1 MTMPRTPTVGG
12 GTGRGG
18 NRLTPGSQP
27 LITNHMI
34 SPTQGTLANKSKSP
48 TQTGGSDRG
57 SNHTTPRSQPLN
69 TETSPPPLNSVAS
82 KSASPTLNNN
92 KRPLIDAFN
101 THAEKYMAIA
111 CPEGIH
117 FTNITNRQEDM
128 DTSEGRTVGIRTD
141 NPQYDNWAQSHE
153 LNLKTCLEREQ
164 EPTFNEDN
172 NKVFS
177 NMYTMLKLNCIA
189 HNNQRSMFT
198 TIQTSIEQTNERITQ
213 VDTKLDEHKTSCDTR
228 FKQIEDSIARQET
241 DRQNRVPVANNT
253 LCDVVA
259 WNNKL
264 LADMRKAERHGRIF
278 GLTPNNRQEAIDQLD
293 DFMTKV
299 YNVLGR
305 GNIPKYS
312 FWSLERQKG
321 TNAPIVVFDANPDVV
336 SYLPTLG
343 SSMYRVYPSAQN
355 SQKSLVYVQEEVCGE
370 FRPMRRRFHLLS
382 RDMRAIDGGY
392 TRIKARPE
400 ALSLYLSY
408 RRDKLSAFKPIY
420 SYKPKYAEDP
430 ADKHPLKYHDNSV
443 TDYIALS
450 VLFRPERYQKL
461 NFDKQRLSELL
472 NKYAHGCSIPN
483 IPGILDIRARDGTV
497 IGYRIE
503 FATLKQAEDLFEKC
517 GNSLLQKG
525 IETTHYGRIFE
536 KQKADDNAA

>member
-1 MTMPRTPTVGG
+1 MTMPRTPPVGM

-18 NRLTPGSQP
+18 NRLTPGSTQP
-27 LITNHMI
+27 LITTMI
-34 SPTQGTLANKSKSP
+34 SPTQNDTTNKNASPAQAGGTGR
-48 TQTGGSDRG
+48 GGNRS
-57 SNHTTPRSQPLN
+57 TPRTQPII
-69 TETSPPPLNSVAS
+69 TETTSPPPNVEADT
-82 KSASPTLNNN
+82 SASPALTN
-92 KRPLIDAFN
+92 KRPLTDAMD
-101 THAEKYMAIA
+101 TRAEKYVAIT
-111 CPEGIH
+111 CPEGVH
-117 FTNITNRQEDM
+117 FTNINNDQEDM
-128 DTSEGRTVGIRTD
+128 DITEGRSVGIRTD
-141 NPQYDNWAQSHE
+141 NPQYDNWAQNHE
-153 LNLKTCLEREQ
+153 LNLKHCIEREQ

-213 VDTKLDEHKTSCDTR
+213 VDTKLDDHKTSCDTR
-228 FKQIEDSIARQET
+228 FRQIEDSIARQET

-278 GLTPNNRQEAIDQLD
+278 GLTPNTRQEAIEQLT

-299 YNVLGR
+299 YTVLGR
-305 GNIPKYS
+305 GGVPKYE
-312 FWSLERQKG
+312 FWSLERQSG
-321 TNAPIVVFDANPDVV
+321 TNAPIVVFDANPNVV
-336 SYLPTLG
+336 SFLPTLG
-343 SSMYRVYPSAQN
+343 SSMHRVFPSPQN
-355 SQKSLVYVQEEVCGE
+355 RSKSLVYVQEEICGE

-382 RDMRAIDGGY
+382 RDMRAIDGGF
-392 TRIKARPE
+392 TRIKAKPE
-400 ALSLYLSY
+400 ALSLYLSF
-408 RRDKLSAFKPIY
+408 RRDKMSSFKAIY
-420 SYKPKYAEDP
+420 SYKPKYVEDP
-430 ADKHPLKYHDNSV
+430 ADKHPFKYHDNSV

-450 VLFRPERYQKL
+450 VLFRPERYQRL
-461 NFDKQRLSELL
+461 NFDKQTLSELL
-472 NKYAHGCSIPN
+472 NTHAPECVIPIN
-483 IPGILDIRARDGTV
+483 PGILDIKARDGTV

-517 GNSLLQKG
+517 GKHLLRNG

-536 KQKADDNAA
+536 KQNSNDSTA